1 MRPSDDLIKS
11 GLLYERNFD
20 GWREQ
25 MVCTLQENGIKVDE
39 GQGASVYAKRL
50 IFDRLNP
57 ALLAR
62 LRKRSY
68 MGHYSPGL
76 LEDCFTDLKNELE
89 GWNGQEWSGGEDEP
103 PHRARRQPT
112 CSPPENAIPSQL
124 TRSGLLYEGNFEAWH
139 QQMVATL
146 RVFETEAFATKPQR
160 SGTNNLRNTT
170 LILDRVSP
178 GLQKRVGT
186 THPAGTEALL
196 RMLGAMAKPFRLNDL
211 PAELRD
217 RVYNFAFPGT
227 TICDVHSR
235 ASPRQQPS
243 RVTLP
248 ILLKLSRSI
257 TTEALPFF
265 HASVDYRFDFQAG
278 YLLRFPAGGDS
289 AAVRMIRRWIR
300 DKLQDNVKYL
310 RQLSVGVVQ
319 YDGYFTIRFEPKKG
333 LTVGCPP
340 GCPSEVVSAWEKHVK
355 ESEAK
360 RHDVGSV
367 GEAVVLAV
375 VSKPELWH

>member
-11 GLLYERNFD
+11 SLLYEGNFD
-20 GWREQ
+20 VWHEQ
-25 MVCTLQENGIKVDE
+25 MICTLQENGIKVDE
-39 GQGASVYAKRL
+39 GQGASVSAKRL
-50 IFDRLNP
+50 IFNRLNP

-68 MGHYSPGL
+68 MGHYSPGF

-89 GWNGQEWSGGEDEP
+89 GWNAQEWSGDEDEP
-103 PHRARRQPT
+103 PHKARRQPT
-112 CSPPENAIPSQL
+112 CSSPENATPGQL

-139 QQMVATL
+139 QQMITTL
-146 RVFETEAFATKPQR
+146 RVFETEALAAKSRYSDSRKTI
-160 SGTNNLRNTT
+160 

-178 GLQKRVGT
+178 ELQKRVGT
-186 THPAGTEALL
+186 CHPAGTEALL
-196 RMLGAMAKPFRLNDL
+196 RMLEAMAKPFRLNDL

-217 RVYNFAFPGT
+217 RVYNSAFHDT

-243 RVTLP
+243 RVTLS
-248 ILLKLSRSI
+248 ILLKLSHSI
-257 TTEALPFF
+257 TNEALPFF
-265 HASVDYRFDFQAG
+265 HASVNYRFDFQAG

-289 AAVRMIRRWIR
+289 AAVRMIRRWVR

-319 YDGYFTIRFEPKKG
+319 YDGYFTVRFEPKKG
-333 LTVGCPP
+333 LTVSCPP
-340 GCPSEVVSAWEKHVK
+340 GCTSEVVSAWEKHIK

-360 RHDVGSV
+360 RQDLESV
-367 GEAVVLAV
+367 GEAVVLAI

>member
-20 GWREQ
+20 AWREQ
-25 MVCTLQENGIKVDE
+25 MVCTLQENGVKVDKD
-39 GQGASVYAKRL
+39 QGASVFVKRL
-50 IFDRLNP
+50 IFNRLNP

-62 LRKRSY
+62 LRERSY
-68 MGHYSPGL
+68 MGHYSPGS

-89 GWNGQEWSGGEDEP
+89 GWNAQEWSGDEDEP
-103 PHRARRQPT
+103 PHKTMR
-112 CSPPENAIPSQL
+112 QL
-124 TRSGLLYEGNFEAWH
+124 THSSPKSTVSDQLTKSGLLYEGNFVAWH

-146 RVFETEAFATKPQR
+146 RVFETEAHAPKSR
-160 SGTNNLRNTT
+160 YSDTNDSRKMT
-170 LILDRVSP
+170 LILHRISP
-178 GLQKRVGT
+178 ELQKR
-186 THPAGTEALL
+186 
-196 RMLGAMAKPFRLNDL
+196 PFRLNDL

-217 RVYNFAFPGT
+217 RVYNSAFFAT
-227 TICDVHSR
+227 TICDVHSC
-235 ASPRQQPS
+235 ASPRQQPT

-265 HASVDYRFDFQAG
+265 HASVNYRFDFQAE

-289 AAVRMIRRWIR
+289 AAVRMIRRWAR
-300 DKLQDNVKYL
+300 DKLRDNVKYL

-333 LTVGCPP
+333 LTVSCPP
-340 GCPSEVVSAWEKHVK
+340 GCPSEVVSAWEKHIK

-360 RHDVGSV
+360 RQDLGSV